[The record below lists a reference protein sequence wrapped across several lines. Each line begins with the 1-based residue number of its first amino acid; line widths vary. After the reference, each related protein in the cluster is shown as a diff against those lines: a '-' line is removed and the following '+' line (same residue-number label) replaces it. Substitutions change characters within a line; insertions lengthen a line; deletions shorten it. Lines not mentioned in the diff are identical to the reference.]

1 MAYLKSITPA
11 GKLLGTMSMVK
22 NFTVQENLKT
32 G

>member
-11 GKLLGTMSMVK
+11 GKLFGIMSMVE